1 MSYIFNAAGNETSD
15 GMDVDTLMTE
25 GSLNCLALHKVGLF
39 AGGQD
44 GRLRKIE
51 VSQNKVRVVDTYAV
65 GSAITSLSFN
75 TLFDKLAVGS
85 DMVRFLWSSSC
96 HRHTSYIM
104 KQFRNTV
111 H

>member
-1 MSYIFNAAGNETSD
+1 
-15 GMDVDTLMTE
+15 MDVETLMTE

-75 TLFDKLAVGS
+75 TMFDKLAVGS
-85 DMVRFLWSSSC
+85 DMVSILSSSSYFVG
-96 HRHTSYIM
+96 RLKNTSCT
-104 KQFRNTV
+104 K
-111 H
+111 